1 MAFLRWRGTRAQLL
15 ATVYEDGRSRQVVLA
30 NLGGA
35 YTVHRTIR
43 ARVDAAFPHLHVDWA
58 AIDGALA
65 VGPPGSA
72 PLTPEPWTWETAA
85 HALRDGARCTAVPR
99 DRGALESAAAVL
111 TGWMAGGG
119 PADGPPGTP
128 STGRGVREGE
138 SGDPKPPSPI
148 P

>member
-58 AIDGALA
+58 AIGGGAAGHRALDPGAMDVGNRRPRAPRLGALHRR
-65 VGPPGSA
+65 A
-72 PLTPEPWTWETAA
+72 P
-85 HALRDGARCTAVPR
+85 
-99 DRGALESAAAVL
+99 
-111 TGWMAGGG
+111 
-119 PADGPPGTP
+119 
-128 STGRGVREGE
+128 
-138 SGDPKPPSPI
+138 
-148 P
+148 